1 MKATLATV
9 AQWLGCPAPLGA
21 EELVVEGVAFD
32 SRQVKPKDLF
42 VAAPGEKTDGH
53 LFVAEAAARGAA
65 AALVAR
71 PVDAPLPQ
79 LVVSDT
85 VSALQALA
93 GHVRREAGFRL
104 AAVTGSV
111 GKTTTKS
118 FLAALLA
125 RRFRVAQ
132 TQGSRNSQLGLPA
145 EICNLSG
152 DVDWFVAEAG
162 MSRKGELSRLGEVLT
177 PQALLYTRIAP
188 VHLEFFPS
196 VEAIA
201 EAKAELIP
209 FLDKEGVLVLNAA
222 DPYQEAFVSRF
233 SGRTLRYGLPEKSD
247 VWVEK
252 VTPRGLL
259 GSSLVLRG
267 PHGPW
272 TVELPLP
279 GSHQVENFLAAA
291 CLACALGVPLEELAQ
306 AARELRPQP
315 HRGEVHTL
323 PSGALLVD
331 DSYNAS
337 PVAVARMLEL
347 LAQTPGR
354 RVAVLGEML
363 ELGEKAADFHR
374 EIGIKARNLCH
385 RLVAVGGDNA
395 RVLAEAFG
403 PEGTWVA
410 SVDEAESVLQERLTE
425 GDVVLVKGSRGIGL
439 DRLVSALLARR
450 C

>member
-1 MKATLATV
+1 MKATLATI
-9 AQWLGCPAPLGA
+9 AQWLECPAPAGGEKVL
-21 EELVVEGVAFD
+21 VEGVAFD
-32 SRQVKPKDLF
+32 SREVRAKDLF
-42 VAAPGEKTDGH
+42 VAAPGERTDGH
-53 LFVAEAAARGAA
+53 LYVAEAASRGAA

-71 PVDAPLPQ
+71 AVDAFLPQ
-79 LVVSDT
+79 LVVPDT

-93 GHVRREAGFRL
+93 GRVRREVGFRV

-118 FLAALLA
+118 FVAHLLA

-145 EICNLSG
+145 EICNLSEN
-152 DVDWFVAEAG
+152 VEWFVAEAG
-162 MSRKGELSRLGEVLT
+162 MSRKGELARLGEVLK

-188 VHLEFFPS
+188 VHLEFFAS

-209 FLDKEGVLVLNAA
+209 FLDPEGVLVVNAT
-222 DPYQEAFVSRF
+222 DPYQESFSTRF
-233 SGRTLRYGLPEKSD
+233 PGRTLTYGLPEKSHL
-247 VWVEK
+247 WVER
-252 VTPRGLL
+252 VTLRGLL

-267 PHGPW
+267 SDGQC
-272 TVELPLP
+272 VAELPLP
-279 GSHQVENFLAAA
+279 GLHQVENFLAAA
-291 CLACALGVPLEELAQ
+291 CLAHALGLPMEELAQ
-306 AARELRPQP
+306 AASQLQPQP
-315 HRGEVHTL
+315 HRGEVHRL
-323 PSGALLVD
+323 ACGAVLVD

-337 PVAVARMLEL
+337 PVAMARMLEL
-347 LAQTPGR
+347 LANTPGR

-363 ELGEKAADFHR
+363 ELGEKAALFHR
-374 EIGIKARNLCH
+374 EIGAKARDVCH
-385 RLVAVGGDNA
+385 RLLTVGGENA

-410 SVDEAESVLQERLTE
+410 SPEEAESVLRKELRE

-439 DRLVSALLARR
+439 DQLVLALVAGR

>member
-9 AQWLGCPAPLGA
+9 AQWLGCPVPDGA
-21 EELVVEGVAFD
+21 EHVFIEGVAFD
-32 SRQVKPKDLF
+32 SRQVKGKDLF

-53 LFVAEAAARGAA
+53 LFVAEAASRGAA

-71 PVDAPLPQ
+71 PVDALLPQ
-79 LVVSDT
+79 LLVADT

-93 GHVRREAGFRL
+93 GQVRREAGFRV

-152 DVDWFVAEAG
+152 DVEWFVAEAG
-162 MSRKGELSRLGEVLT
+162 MSRKGELARLGKVLQ

-209 FLDKEGVLVLNAA
+209 FLDPEGVLVVNAA
-222 DPYQEAFVSRF
+222 DPYQESFASRF
-233 SGRTLRYGLPEKSD
+233 SGRTMHYGLPEKSD
-247 VWVEK
+247 LWVEK

-267 PHGPW
+267 HGGSW
-272 TVELPLP
+272 KVELPLP
-279 GSHQVENFLAAA
+279 GLHQVENFLAAA
-291 CLACALGVPLEELAQ
+291 CLASALGVPPEEMAQ
-306 AARELRPQP
+306 AAAELRPQP

-337 PVAVARMLEL
+337 PVAVAQMLEL

-354 RVAVLGEML
+354 HLAVLGEML

-374 EIGIKARNLCH
+374 EAGVKAQSACH
-385 RLVAVGGDNA
+385 RLLAVGGENA
-395 RVLAEAFG
+395 RILAEAFG
-403 PEGTWVA
+403 PQGMWVA
-410 SVDEAESVLQERLTE
+410 SVEEAENVLRGELTA

-439 DRLVSALLARR
+439 DRLVAALLAGR

>member
-1 MKATLATV
+1 MKVTLATV
-9 AQWLGCPAPLGA
+9 AQWLGQPVPAGA
-21 EELVVEGVAFD
+21 EHVWLAGVAFD
-32 SRQVKPKDLF
+32 SREVKPKDLF
-42 VAAPGEKTDGH
+42 VAVPGEKTDGH
-53 LFVAEAAARGAA
+53 LFVGEAATRGAA
-65 AALVAR
+65 AALVSR
-71 PVDAPLPQ
+71 RVDASVPQ
-79 LVVSDT
+79 LVVPDT
-85 VSALQALA
+85 VAALQSLA
-93 GHVRREAGFRL
+93 GQVRRTAGFRV

-145 EICNLSG
+145 EMCNLSG

-162 MSRKGELSRLGEVLT
+162 MSRKGELCRLGEVLR

-209 FLDKEGVLVLNAA
+209 FLDPEGVLVVNAS
-222 DPYQEAFVSRF
+222 DPYQESFASRF
-233 SGRTLRYGLPEKSD
+233 CGRTIRYGLPEKSD

-252 VTPRGLL
+252 VTSRGLL
-259 GSSLVLRG
+259 GSNLVLRG

-272 TVELPLP
+272 AVELPLP
-279 GSHQVENFLAAA
+279 GLHQVENFLAAA
-291 CLACALGVPLEELAQ
+291 CLGLALGVPREELAL

-347 LAQTPGR
+347 LAQTPGH

-374 EIGIKARNLCH
+374 EIGVTARSVCH
-385 RLVAVGGDNA
+385 RLVAVGGENA
-395 RVLAEAFG
+395 RVLAEAYG
-403 PEGTWVA
+403 PGGTWVA
-410 SVDEAESVLQERLTE
+410 SVEEAKSLLQNGLAE

-439 DRLVSALLARR
+439 DRLVSALVAGR

>member
-9 AQWLGCPAPLGA
+9 ARWLGCPAPAGA
-21 EELVVEGVAFD
+21 EEVLVEGVAFD
-32 SRQVKPKDLF
+32 SREVKPQDLF
-42 VAAPGEKTDGH
+42 VAAPGAKTDGH
-53 LFVAEAAARGAA
+53 MFLPEAACRGAA

-71 PVDAPLPQ
+71 AVENPLPQ
-79 LVVSDT
+79 LVVPDT
-85 VSALQALA
+85 VGALQALA

-118 FLAALLA
+118 MLAALLA

-145 EICNLSG
+145 EICNLAA

-162 MSRKGELSRLGEVLT
+162 MSRKGELFRLGEVLR
-177 PQALLYTRIAP
+177 PHALLYTRIAP

-196 VEAIA
+196 LEAIA

-209 FLDKEGVLVLNAA
+209 FLDPEGVLVLNAT
-222 DPYQEAFVSRF
+222 DPYQETFASRF
-233 SGRTLRYGLPEKSD
+233 SGRTLRYGLAEKSD
-247 VWVEK
+247 LWVEK
-252 VTPRGLL
+252 ITPRGIL
-259 GSSLVLRG
+259 GTSLVLRG

-272 TVELPLP
+272 EVELPLP
-279 GSHQVENFLAAA
+279 GLHQVENFLAAA
-291 CLACALGVPLEELAQ
+291 CLAHALGVPLEELVQ
-306 AARELRPQP
+306 AARDLRPQP
-315 HRGEVHTL
+315 HRGEVHHL
-323 PSGALLVD
+323 PCGAVLVD

-337 PVAVARMLEL
+337 PVAVTRMLEL

-374 EIGIKARNLCH
+374 EIGAKARNVCH
-385 RLVAVGGDNA
+385 RLVAVGGENA
-395 RVLAEAFG
+395 RILAEAFG
-403 PEGTWVA
+403 AQGTWVA
-410 SVDEAESVLQERLTE
+410 SVEEAESVLRDGLTA

-439 DRLVSALLARR
+439 DRLVSALLAGR